1 MRAIQAEA
9 KAGSASTLAWV
20 LMPDHFHWLL
30 QLGNADLNHVL
41 RRVKS
46 RSTLEFKRVQ
56 ELPWALWQKHF
67 YDRALRMDEEVAA
80 AARYVICNPLRR
92 VSTHL

>member
-1 MRAIQAEA
+1 
-9 KAGSASTLAWV
+9 
-20 LMPDHFHWLL
+20 MPDHCHWLL
-30 QLGNADLNHVL
+30 QVGKADLNHVL

-46 RSTLEFKRVQ
+46 RSTLEFKRAH
-56 ELPWALWQKHF
+56 EWPWALWQKHF

-80 AARYVICNPLRR
+80 AARYVICNPLSR